1 MRRTNNHLAD
11 LIKPIEGKRKL
22 KLPSLSH
29 VQNGSK
35 PVKSIRTDEH
45 HGKKIEV
52 HTTYKFY
59 IDGKLIKIHAS
70 VMNNGKVHCHNLPQ
84 YAFSSAIRMMKSII
98 NVMEFDMPENELST
112 KKAQNSI
119 K

>member
-1 MRRTNNHLAD
+1 MRRTNNHLAT
-11 LIKPIEGKRKL
+11 LVQPIKDKRKL
-22 KLPSLSH
+22 KIPGPRH
-29 VQNGSK
+29 AQHGSG

-45 HGKKIEV
+45 HGKKIEI

-70 VMNNGKVHCHNLPQ
+70 VLNNGKVHCHNLPQ

-98 NVMEFDMPENELST
+98 NLMEFDMPENELLNKPSQKRT
-112 KKAQNSI
+112 
-119 K
+119 